1 MKIILS
7 FILAMVMFFSTGCS
21 VTEDKVY
28 EATPT
33 TTSEDKAS
41 DSTIAEESSNT
52 NQDQIEKNMKINI
65 IVQNQT
71 FVATLEDNE
80 TAKTF
85 ASLLPMTLNMEDVNA
100 NEKYFA
106 LSETIRKES
115 AKNPGTIQTGDI
127 KCYGAAGIVLF
138 YDSFP
143 TSYSYVSIGHI
154 ENSDRLEDVLGEGSV
169 EVTFTNQ

>member
-1 MKIILS
+1 MKIILPI
-7 FILAMVMFFSTGCS
+7 FLVMVMFFSTACS
-21 VTEDKVY
+21 ATEDKVG

-33 TTSEDKAS
+33 TTGEDKEPNL
-41 DSTIAEESSNT
+41 TIAEESSNT
-52 NQDQIEKNMKINI
+52 NQDQVEKKMKINI

-85 ASLLPMTLNMEDVNA
+85 ASLLPMTLEMEDVNN
-100 NEKYFA
+100 NEKYYD
-106 LSETIRKES
+106 LSETIRQEP
-115 AKNPGTIQTGDI
+115 AKNPGSIQIGDI
-127 KCYGAAGIVLF
+127 KCYGDAGIVLF

-154 ENSDRLEDVLGEGSV
+154 EDSDGLADVLGEGNV